1 MKLFG
6 STRSPYVRKVL
17 VSAYEL
23 GLSEQLTLVP
33 KIVSLVEREPEVC
46 AVNPLGQIP
55 TLILTDG
62 QALFD
67 SFVICDYLDAIA
79 AQPHLIPV
87 DRRARV
93 EMGRRHAEAEGL
105 MLSFMRWYSE
115 RRRTDEP
122 LSERYVE
129 VCRDKFTRLVD
140 QWERQ
145 AEDWQARPIDLGFI
159 ATGCALAYADF
170 RFEAENWRTM
180 RPQLTK
186 WYTQIAQRP
195 SFLATVFR
203 NS

>member
-23 GLSEQLTLVP
+23 GLDEQLTMST
-33 KIVSLVEREPEVC
+33 KIVSLVEREQEVC

-55 TLILTDG
+55 TLILADG

-67 SFVICDYLDAIA
+67 SYVICDYLDAIA
-79 AQPHLIPV
+79 PQPHLIPV
-87 DRRARV
+87 DRLARV

-105 MLSFMRWYSE
+105 MLSFTRWYSE
-115 RRRTDEP
+115 RRRSDEP
-122 LSERYVE
+122 LSARYVD
-129 VCRDKFTRLVD
+129 VCRDKFTRIAD

-145 AEDWQARPIDLGFI
+145 AADWQMRPLDLGFI
-159 ATGCALAYADF
+159 AMGCALAYADF
-170 RFEAENWRTM
+170 RFGAEDWRAL

-186 WYTQIAQRP
+186 WHAEISQRP
-195 SFLATVFR
+195 SFIATAFR
-203 NS
+203 DS